1 MKTRNLILILLLGT
15 VILFGSCKKDSDDNP
30 DAGNGTISLT
40 VDGATWSASLSV
52 QAVKTNGVI
61 NVTGSDSQA
70 KQAAVVLYGVT
81 APGTYQVGP
90 ASPSNM
96 LRWTEG
102 IGQTDTYTANGVIG
116 SGTITVTELTA
127 SKIKGT
133 FSFTGF
139 NTSQS
144 SKIITDGEF
153 EANF

>member
-1 MKTRNLILILLLGT
+1 MKTRNLMLILFLGT
-15 VILFGSCKKDSDDNP
+15 VVLFGSCKKDSDDNP
-30 DAGNGTISLT
+30 GAGNGTFSLT

-52 QAVKTNGVI
+52 QAVNSNGII

-81 APGTYQVGP
+81 APGTYQIGL

-102 IGQTDTYTANGVIG
+102 INPADTYTANGAIG

-144 SKIITDGEF
+144 SKTITNGQF